1 MDPHL
6 RPRAARREDHAAYQK
21 FWGELD
27 LDQPP
32 FDLDIWDAQYREHTT
47 FLEAPDGQLAAYAL
61 TLPYGTRGDVRQ
73 IVVDPAWRGRGVGAQ
88 MMAVVA
94 SKLREAGCTDWRLE
108 VRLTNEPAIALY
120 RSVGMDVIHEIEI
133 LRMARAECEAFGA
146 ARSGTLTIEP
156 IAPADEA
163 TLEAQWGY
171 GAGQLARWRSVRP
184 KGFMWQIRGSAFARY
199 DRDFAPGASLLF
211 PFRAPDRDHA
221 AHLMAE
227 AVAVG
232 IAAEV
237 ELLLVDKPVVDALRD
252 AGAHV
257 KEQLLEMGGSL

>member
-6 RPRAARREDHAAYQK
+6 RPRAARREDHVAYQK

-27 LDQPP
+27 LDQPA
-32 FDLDIWDAQYREHTT
+32 FELDYWDANYRPHTT
-47 FLEAPDGQLAAYAL
+47 FLEAPDGRLAAYAM
-61 TLPYGTRGDVRQ
+61 TFAYGTRGDVRQ

-133 LRMARAECEAFGA
+133 LRMARGDCEAFA
-146 ARSGTLTIEP
+146 KARSGAFTVEP
-156 IAPADEA
+156 VAVADEA
-163 TLEAQWGY
+163 GTEAQWGY
-171 GAGQLARWRSVRP
+171 GPGQLARWRSVRP
-184 KGFMWQIRGSAFARY
+184 NGFMWQIRGSAFARY
-199 DRDFAPGASLLF
+199 DRDFAPETSLLF
-211 PFRAPDRDHA
+211 PFRAPDGDHA
-221 AHLMAE
+221 AHLMA
-227 AVAVG
+227 AVV
-232 IAAEV
+232 AAGMSNEV

-252 AGAHV
+252 VGAHV